1 MSREMNKEEASPKI
15 KDYNNLPK
23 PVAINVERAFI
34 SALMIDRDAH
44 KKNGFVLPEMFYN
57 DHNRIIYEAEFM

>member
-44 KKNGFVLPEMFYN
+44 KKNGLSSQKCSIM
-57 DHNRIIYEAEFM
+57 IITE

>member
-34 SALMIDRDAH
+34 S
-44 KKNGFVLPEMFYN
+44 V
-57 DHNRIIYEAEFM
+57 

>member
-44 KKNGFVLPEMFYN
+44 KKTVLSSQKCSIM
-57 DHNRIIYEAEFM
+57 IITE